1 MSLTATLQ
9 TKTRGVIRLSR
20 WKEYVPFIIPA
31 TLFGAL
37 LAVQPSGI
45 ALDWRLLIVM
55 LANTLANAY
64 AFMINDIEDAPD
76 DAREAHRAS
85 KNAITNGELT
95 PMQGWF
101 ASGAVAIASLVL
113 YLIAGFMPLIVGI
126 LTLTLSHFYSW
137 RVVRLKKW
145 PVTDVV
151 SHSLM
156 LGGLIVVAGYVTYA
170 QDLGWAWLMVLAIT
184 LISAYGQ
191 LYNQVRD
198 FEMDKAAGL
207 YNTSIMV
214 GERVAKLLMRLSLGT
229 AIVLLLSSF
238 VIGLIP
244 LWLLIIPAVL
254 IPVFVLLYR
263 QRNDQR
269 GTQALDIT
277 GNMQG
282 QFLLMVNV
290 VVAVWL
296 VALMFR

>member
-1 MSLTATLQ
+1 MSLTTTIQL
-9 TKTRGVIRLSR
+9 KTRGVLRLSR
-20 WKEYVPFIIPA
+20 WKEYLPFIVPS

-37 LAVQPSGI
+37 LAAQPNNI
-45 ALDWRLLIVM
+45 PLDWRLIAVM
-55 LANTLANAY
+55 AANTLANAY

-95 PMQGWF
+95 PLQGWF
-101 ASGAVAIASLVL
+101 ASGLVAIASLVL
-113 YLIAGFMPLIVGI
+113 YLLAGFIPLIVGV
-126 LTLTLSHFYSW
+126 LTLTLSHLYSW

-156 LGGLIVVAGYVTYA
+156 LGGLIVVAGFVTYA
-170 QDLGWAWLMVLAIT
+170 ENLGWAWLMVLAIT

-214 GERVAKLLMRLSLGT
+214 GERVAKLLMRVSLGA
-229 AIVLLLSSF
+229 AIILLLSSF

-244 LWLLIIPAVL
+244 LWLLVIPAVL
-254 IPVFVLLYR
+254 IPVFALLYR
-263 QRNDQR
+263 QRNDAR
-269 GTQALDIT
+269 GTKALDIT
-277 GNMQG
+277 GNMQS
-282 QFLLMVNV
+282 QFLIMVNV
-290 VVAVWL
+290 VVIVWL
-296 VALMFR
+296 VALIFR